1 MLWRNT
7 GFAECLI
14 KKGHHKNSHLR
25 PVNIVARDK
34 KEEENDIDLS
44 FPGCHVWLPLV
55 LEHSCYCSNYSQL
68 LGRGIYEAKY
78 SSESSNKKAR
88 LLFLGA

>member
-1 MLWRNT
+1 M
-7 GFAECLI
+7 
-14 KKGHHKNSHLR
+14 
-25 PVNIVARDK
+25 NIVARDK

-55 LEHSCYCSNYSQL
+55 LEHSCYCSNYLQL

-78 SSESSNKKAR
+78 SSESSNEKAR
-88 LLFLGA
+88 LLFLSVWNDNLYLWLRKETIVNMD